1 MRVREPLSVSTGRA
15 QRNLPLAILL
25 VVAAAGCPG
34 GGAQDGGGGVQG
46 SGGGGRGGVTQPL
59 GDPPPADPAAPGAS
73 YIGAVYERFR
83 PAWSAFLEDC
93 RTRLPRD
100 HVLNDPTLEVLLAV
114 SIDRSGKVVEVG
126 VGKKSGIAAFD
137 EAAVEVV
144 REARPL
150 PAPPRELVSDDDRV
164 HLEWLFARDR
174 RQAGPATASLRR
186 VEWPLERA
194 VPKLV
199 AAGRVAEAAQR
210 VAAAV
215 DRMPPDALLSR
226 FREVCIG
233 ALGRALGGKDSAA
246 QVAAIDGVAA
256 ARVSALAPSV
266 REVARTTVEPQV
278 RRAALRALA
287 QVGDRE
293 AIGLLR
299 ENALGTG
306 SPEDR
311 GAAAAA
317 LAMLGA
323 GAEVEKAAHT
333 GLKSSDENT
342 RWSALVVMAHVAVP
356 AAVPDLRA
364 LLGGSSRAARAERMA
379 SAMALGAV
387 AAGSGEPARAA
398 MAALVDCLGVS
409 DAAQRAACAMA
420 VAAAAENGARS
431 RTAYSRLTGLLRD
444 RDEQVRAAAA
454 LSAARLEPARFARD
468 MGALARE
475 KSDPVLAAMA
485 EGLGGV
491 PGGEALARLGK
502 LATSGSGPVRLAAAE
517 ALARRPDADQVL
529 AGLIDHP
536 DPAVRAIAVRRE
548 RRPDVLRAQL
558 AAEAPEVRAAALAAL
573 VAQDGAGK
581 HVVDAARLFAK
592 APDASAESAAIARAW
607 LAP

>member
-1 MRVREPLSVSTGRA
+1 MSLIVGRVR
-15 QRNLPLAILL
+15 RNLPLALL
-25 VVAAAGCPG
+25 VAAACGGGGPGGSTHEAPG
-34 GGAQDGGGGVQG
+34 GGGAP
-46 SGGGGRGGVTQPL
+46 RGITEPL
-59 GDPPPADPAAPGAS
+59 GPAPPGDPSAPGAP
-73 YIGAVYERFR
+73 YIGAVHGKFQ

-93 RTRLPRD
+93 RLRLPRD
-100 HVLNDPTLEVLLAV
+100 HVLNDPTLEAVLSL
-114 SIDRSGKVVEVG
+114 SIDPAGKVVEVG
-126 VGKKSGIAAFD
+126 LARKSGVAAFD

-144 REARPL
+144 REAKPL
-150 PAPPRELVSDDDRV
+150 PAPPTDIVSDDDRV

-174 RQAGPATASLRR
+174 RQAGPANATLRR

-199 AAGRVAEAAQR
+199 AAGRVAEAAAR
-210 VAAAV
+210 VAGAF
-215 DRMPPDALLSR
+215 DRLPDDALLAR
-226 FREVCIG
+226 FREVCVG

-246 QVAAIDGVAA
+246 QVAAIEGVAA
-256 ARVSALAPSV
+256 ARVATLAREL

-278 RRAALRALA
+278 RRAALRALG

-293 AIGLLR
+293 AIALLR
-299 ENALGTG
+299 ETALR
-306 SPEDR
+306 SARPEDR

-323 GAEVEKAAHT
+323 GGEVEKAAQS
-333 GLKSSDENT
+333 GLRSSDESA

-379 SAMALGAV
+379 SAMALGA
-387 AAGSGEPARAA
+387 AAGAGGEPARSAL
-398 MAALVDCLGVS
+398 AALVDCLGVS
-409 DAAQRAACAMA
+409 DAAQRAACAQA
-420 VAAAAENGARS
+420 IASAAQNGARS
-431 RTAYSRLTGLLRD
+431 RSAYSRLTALLRD

-468 MGALARE
+468 MTALARE

-502 LATSGSGPVRLAAAE
+502 LATAGSAPVRLAAAA
-517 ALARRPDADQVL
+517 ALARRSDADQVL
-529 AGLIDHP
+529 AGLVDHP
-536 DPAVRAIAVRRE
+536 DPAVRAIAIRRE

-573 VAQDGAGK
+573 VALEGARA
-581 HVVDAARLFAK
+581 HVPDAARLFAK
-592 APDASAESAAIARAW
+592 APDATAESAAIARAW